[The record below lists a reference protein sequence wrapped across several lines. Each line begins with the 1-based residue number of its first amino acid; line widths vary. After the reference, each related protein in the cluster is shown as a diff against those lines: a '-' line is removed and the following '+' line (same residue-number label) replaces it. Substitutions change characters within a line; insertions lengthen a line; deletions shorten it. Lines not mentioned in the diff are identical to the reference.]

1 MADKCANPK
10 CGKQLKHIEGR
21 RKKKY
26 CDQKCNSAH
35 WQSLNYVPIKNG
47 GIKFKKIPMKEWDE
61 IQRIIKEFQRAGN
74 ENKFIQLDTKS
85 GETELVDSPVS
96 SESVAV
102 VINAEQLIIKT
113 QDDDYQTRVE
123 KQRIVELRK
132 ELDNPPKS
140 SIIGVKNWIKARE
153 EELSLLKAK
162 YNIQ

>member
-1 MADKCANPK
+1 MQEERRNSCLI
-10 CGKQLKHIEGR
+10 CGKKIEQIFDRRARLYCSAKCRQSAFLK
-21 RKKKY
+21 
-26 CDQKCNSAH
+26 
-35 WQSLNYVPIKNG
+35 KNG